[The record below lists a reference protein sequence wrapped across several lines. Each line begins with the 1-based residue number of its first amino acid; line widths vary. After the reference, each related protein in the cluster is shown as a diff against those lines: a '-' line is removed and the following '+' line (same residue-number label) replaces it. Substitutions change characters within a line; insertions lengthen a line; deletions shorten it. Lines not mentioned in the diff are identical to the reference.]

1 MRRWKPKLGLG
12 LWVGLLL
19 LLLCVGGTL
28 ALGAQLALMLLL
40 PPEQWRIDME
50 MYGQLV
56 ALVAL
61 LLASGFLIYRV
72 VGALTLSYEMDR
84 NGLYIV
90 WIGNR
95 AVLPLSQ
102 IESLSKGAPGAEVS
116 LLPLRRVGYYW
127 GRGRT
132 EGGKLLHLFTTHSLN
147 DSLVVHTEHEAYA
160 ISPAAQDSFV
170 QELEQRRRI
179 GAVKS
184 LRPTFEPGRVFF
196 YAFWQDRVVRWAL
209 ICTFGLNLLL
219 VGALA
224 LRYPELGPMVALRFD
239 AAGQVTELR
248 PRHQVLFMPLAAFGL
263 SLLNTGLGISFYRRN
278 KTSARLLQLGSV
290 FIQLM
295 FGVALLAVLLG

>member
-1 MRRWKPKLGLG
+1 
-12 LWVGLLL
+12 VGTLL
-19 LLLCVGGTL
+19 LLLCVGGMV
-28 ALGAQLALMLLL
+28 ALGAQMVWMLFQ
-40 PPEQWRIDME
+40 PPEAWHIDME
-50 MYGQLV
+50 LYGQLV

-61 LLASGFLIYRV
+61 LLCSGFLLYRV
-72 VGALTLSYEMDR
+72 MGALTLSYQMDR

-95 AVLPLSQ
+95 AVIPLSQ
-102 IESLSKGAPGAEVS
+102 IESLSKGAPGAQIT
-116 LLPLRRVGYYW
+116 LLHLRRIGYYW

-132 EGGKLLHLFTTHSLN
+132 EDGRLLHLFTTSSLN
-147 DSLVVHTEHEAYA
+147 NSLVIHTEHEAYV

-196 YAFWQDRVVRWAL
+196 YAFWNDRVVRWAL
-209 ICTFGLNLLL
+209 ILTFGLNLLL
-219 VGALA
+219 IGALA
-224 LRYPELGPMVALRFD
+224 MRYPELEPMVAMRFN

-263 SLLNTGLGISFYRRN
+263 SLINTGLGISFYRRN

-290 FIQLM
+290 FVQIM

>member
-1 MRRWKPKLGLG
+1 
-12 LWVGLLL
+12 VGTLL
-19 LLLCVGGTL
+19 LLLCVGGMV
-28 ALGAQLALMLLL
+28 ALGAQMVWMLFQ
-40 PPEQWRIDME
+40 PPEAWHIDME
-50 MYGQLV
+50 IYGQLV

-61 LLASGFLIYRV
+61 LLCSGFLLYRV
-72 VGALTLSYEMDR
+72 MGALTLSYQMDR

-95 AVLPLSQ
+95 AVIPLSQ
-102 IESLSKGAPGAEVS
+102 IESLSKGAPGAQVT
-116 LLPLRRVGYYW
+116 LLHLRRIGYYW

-132 EGGKLLHLFTTHSLN
+132 EDGRLLHLFTTSSLN
-147 DSLVVHTEHEAYA
+147 NSLVIHTEDEAYV

-196 YAFWQDRVVRWAL
+196 YAFWNDRVVRWAL
-209 ICTFGLNLLL
+209 ILTFGLNLLL

-224 LRYPELGPMVALRFD
+224 LRYPELEPMVSMRFN

-263 SLLNTGLGISFYRRN
+263 SLINAGLGISFYRRN

-290 FIQLM
+290 FVQIM

>member
-1 MRRWKPKLGLG
+1 MGT
-12 LWVGLLL
+12 LL
-19 LLLCVGGTL
+19 LLLCVGGMV
-28 ALGAQLALMLLL
+28 ALGAQMVWMLFQ
-40 PPEQWRIDME
+40 PPEAWRIDIE
-50 MYGQLV
+50 IYGQLV

-61 LLASGFLIYRV
+61 LLCSGFLLYRV
-72 VGALTLSYEMDR
+72 MGALTLSYQMDR

-95 AVLPLSQ
+95 AVIPLSQ
-102 IESLSKGAPGAEVS
+102 IESLSKGAPGAQVT
-116 LLPLRRVGYYW
+116 LLHLRRIGYYW

-132 EGGKLLHLFTTHSLN
+132 EDGRLLHLFTTSSLN
-147 DSLVVHTEHEAYA
+147 NSLVIHTEQEAYV

-196 YAFWQDRVVRWAL
+196 YAFWNDRVVRWAL
-209 ICTFGLNLLL
+209 ILTFGLNLLL

-224 LRYPELGPMVALRFD
+224 LRYPELEPMVGMRFD
-239 AAGQVTELR
+239 AAGQMTELR
-248 PRHQVLFMPLAAFGL
+248 PRHQALFMPLAAFGL
-263 SLLNTGLGISFYRRN
+263 SLINAGLGISFYRRN
-278 KTSARLLQLGSV
+278 KTGARLLQLGSV
-290 FIQLM
+290 FVQIM

>member
-1 MRRWKPKLGLG
+1 
-12 LWVGLLL
+12 VGLLL
-19 LLLCVGGTL
+19 LLLCVGGMV
-28 ALGAQLALMLLL
+28 ALGAQMAWMLFQ
-40 PPEQWRIDME
+40 PPEAWRIDME
-50 MYGQLV
+50 IYGQLV

-61 LLASGFLIYRV
+61 LLCSGFLLYRV
-72 VGALTLSYEMDR
+72 MGALTLSYQMDR

-95 AVLPLSQ
+95 AVIPLSQ
-102 IESLSKGAPGAEVS
+102 IESLSKGAPGAQVT
-116 LLPLRRVGYYW
+116 LLHLRRIGYYW

-132 EGGKLLHLFTTHSLN
+132 EDGRLLHLFTTSSLN
-147 DSLVVHTEHEAYA
+147 NSLVIHTEDEAYV

-196 YAFWQDRVVRWAL
+196 YAFWNDRVVRWAL
-209 ICTFGLNLLL
+209 ILTFGLNLLL

-224 LRYPELGPMVALRFD
+224 LRYPELEPMVAMRFD
-239 AAGQVTELR
+239 AAGQMTELR
-248 PRHQVLFMPLAAFGL
+248 PRHQALFMPLAAFGL
-263 SLLNTGLGISFYRRN
+263 SLINAGLGISFYRRN
-278 KTSARLLQLGSV
+278 KTGARLLQLGSV
-290 FIQLM
+290 FVQIM

>member
-1 MRRWKPKLGLG
+1 
-12 LWVGLLL
+12 
-19 LLLCVGGTL
+19 
-28 ALGAQLALMLLL
+28 
-40 PPEQWRIDME
+40 
-50 MYGQLV
+50 
-56 ALVAL
+56 VAL
-61 LLASGFLIYRV
+61 LLCSGFLLYRV
-72 VGALTLSYEMDR
+72 MGALTLSYQMDR

-95 AVLPLSQ
+95 AVIPLSQ
-102 IESLSKGAPGAEVS
+102 IESLSKGAPGAQVT
-116 LLPLRRVGYYW
+116 LLHLRRIGYYW

-132 EGGKLLHLFTTHSLN
+132 EDGRLLHLFTTSSLN
-147 DSLVVHTEHEAYA
+147 NSLVIHTEDEAYV

-196 YAFWQDRVVRWAL
+196 YAFWNDRVVRWAL
-209 ICTFGLNLLL
+209 ILTFGLNLLL

-224 LRYPELGPMVALRFD
+224 LRYPELEPMVSMRFN

-263 SLLNTGLGISFYRRN
+263 SLINAGLGISFYRRN

-290 FIQLM
+290 FVQIM

>member
-1 MRRWKPKLGLG
+1 MRRWKPKLSVG

-19 LLLCVGGTL
+19 LLLCLGGIL
-28 ALGAQLALMLLL
+28 ALGAQMVWLLFQ
-40 PPEQWRIDME
+40 PPEAWLIDIE
-50 MYGQLV
+50 LYGQLV

-61 LLASGFLIYRV
+61 LLCTGFLLYRV
-72 VGALTLSYEMDR
+72 AGALTLSYQMDR

-95 AVLPLSQ
+95 AVIPLSQ
-102 IESLSKGAPGAEVS
+102 IESLSKGAPGAEVT
-116 LLPLRRVGYYW
+116 LLHLRRIGYYW

-132 EGGKLLHLFTTHSLN
+132 EDGKLLHLFTTSPLRN
-147 DSLVVHTEHEAYA
+147 SLVIHAEHEAYA

-170 QELEQRRRI
+170 QELEQRRRL

-184 LRPTFEPGRVFF
+184 LHPTFEPGRVFF
-196 YAFWQDRVVRWAL
+196 YAFWNDRVVRWAL

-219 VGALA
+219 VGVLA
-224 LRYPELGPMVALRFD
+224 LHYPGLEPMVAMRFD
-239 AAGQVTELR
+239 ATGQITELR

-290 FIQLM
+290 FVQVM
-295 FGVALLAVLLG
+295 FGVALLAVLLA

>member
-1 MRRWKPKLGLG
+1 
-12 LWVGLLL
+12 VGTLL
-19 LLLCVGGTL
+19 LLLCVGGMV
-28 ALGAQLALMLLL
+28 ALGAQMVWMLFQ
-40 PPEQWRIDME
+40 PPEAWHIDME
-50 MYGQLV
+50 LYGQLV

-61 LLASGFLIYRV
+61 LLCSGFLLYRV
-72 VGALTLSYEMDR
+72 MGALTLSYQMDR

-95 AVLPLSQ
+95 AVIPLSQ
-102 IESLSKGAPGAEVS
+102 IESLSKGAPGAQIT
-116 LLPLRRVGYYW
+116 LLHLRRIGYYW

-132 EGGKLLHLFTTHSLN
+132 EDGRLLHLFTTSSLN
-147 DSLVVHTEHEAYA
+147 NSLVIHTEHEAYV

-196 YAFWQDRVVRWAL
+196 YAFWNDRVVRWAL
-209 ICTFGLNLLL
+209 ILTFGLNLLL
-219 VGALA
+219 IGALA
-224 LRYPELGPMVALRFD
+224 MRYPELEPMVAMRFN

-263 SLLNTGLGISFYRRN
+263 SLINTGLGISFYRRN

-290 FIQLM
+290 FVQIM
-295 FGVALLAVLLG
+295 FGIALLAVLLG

>member
-1 MRRWKPKLGLG
+1 
-12 LWVGLLL
+12 VGTLL
-19 LLLCVGGTL
+19 LLLCVGGMV
-28 ALGAQLALMLLL
+28 ALGAQMVWMLFQ
-40 PPEQWRIDME
+40 PPEAWHIDME
-50 MYGQLV
+50 LYGQLV

-61 LLASGFLIYRV
+61 LLCSGFLLYRV
-72 VGALTLSYEMDR
+72 MGALTLSYQMDR

-95 AVLPLSQ
+95 AVIPLSQ
-102 IESLSKGAPGAEVS
+102 IESLSKGAPGAQVT
-116 LLPLRRVGYYW
+116 LLHLRRIGYYW

-132 EGGKLLHLFTTHSLN
+132 EDGRLLHLFTTSSLN
-147 DSLVVHTEHEAYA
+147 NSLVIHTEDEAYV

-196 YAFWQDRVVRWAL
+196 YAFWNDRVVRWAL
-209 ICTFGLNLLL
+209 ILTFGLNLLL

-224 LRYPELGPMVALRFD
+224 LRYPELEPMVSMRFN

-263 SLLNTGLGISFYRRN
+263 SLINAGLGISFYRRN

-290 FIQLM
+290 FVQIM

>member
-1 MRRWKPKLGLG
+1 
-12 LWVGLLL
+12 VGLLL
-19 LLLCVGGTL
+19 LLLCVGGIA
-28 ALGAQLALMLLL
+28 ALGAQMVWMLFQ
-40 PPEQWRIDME
+40 PPEAWRIDME
-50 MYGQLV
+50 IYGQLV

-61 LLASGFLIYRV
+61 LLCSGFLLYRV
-72 VGALTLSYEMDR
+72 MGALTLSYQMDR

-95 AVLPLSQ
+95 AVIPLSQ
-102 IESLSKGAPGAEVS
+102 IESLSKGAPGAQVT
-116 LLPLRRVGYYW
+116 LLHLRRIGYYW

-132 EGGKLLHLFTTHSLN
+132 EDGRLLHLFTTSSLN
-147 DSLVVHTEHEAYA
+147 NSLVIHTEDEAYV

-196 YAFWQDRVVRWAL
+196 YAFWNDRVVRWAL
-209 ICTFGLNLLL
+209 ILTFGLNLLL

-224 LRYPELGPMVALRFD
+224 LRYPELEPMVSMRFN

-263 SLLNTGLGISFYRRN
+263 SLINAGLGISFYRRN

-290 FIQLM
+290 FVQIM